1 MSGIAKC
8 SGGKERTRMAEAQS
22 CYAVRRK
29 GKDRNGLGM
38 AWRSEVLAK
47 QCVAKNSIEC
57 SAKPWLSTA

>member
-1 MSGIAKC
+1 
-8 SGGKERTRMAEAQS
+8 MAEAQS
-22 CYAVRRK
+22 CCAVRRK

-38 AWRSEVLAK
+38 AWRSEALAK